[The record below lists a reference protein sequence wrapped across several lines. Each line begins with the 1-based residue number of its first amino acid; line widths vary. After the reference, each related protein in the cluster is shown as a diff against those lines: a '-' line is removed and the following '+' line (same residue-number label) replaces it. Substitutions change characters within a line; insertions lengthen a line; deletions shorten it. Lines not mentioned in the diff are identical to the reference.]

1 MLAFAVGLQQAR
13 MGLLMMSLQ
22 VPAKANSDQQP
33 GCERTIDAASK
44 IRHLKNRAE
53 EEWAT
58 AGPAEA

>member
-1 MLAFAVGLQQAR
+1 